1 MNGVNGI
8 PPVSPCLGGCIFDEV
23 RDVEDECFYFEVD
36 GSSQGRQ
43 EVVCGRHVW
52 YEEANDD
59 EEDYLQECRF
69 VLFSKQEDE
78 VSDEEEED
86 DGETQSGRSPK

>member
-59 EEDYLQECRF
+59 EDQKDRRGQELKCLFHHAPPFMLFCRGG
-69 VLFSKQEDE
+69 S
-78 VSDEEEED
+78 
-86 DGETQSGRSPK
+86 